1 MDQLAAVALLDPVLL
16 PFLNEADTS
25 KSEQLL
31 AELIR
36 AHADPVINRIIK
48 TRLRVSLH
56 QDQGSNENQDA
67 LEIASNLRASV
78 IAELREL
85 QNGSAARAIVSFPDY
100 VAIKTFSACADYLRE
115 KNPQRFRLKNLLRR
129 HLKQDPRFDLWRGK
143 DHRWYAGLSSWGK
156 TTVDKDTLFIERLNS
171 EQVAPGTAWPAL
183 RLSRTSSSAEQL
195 LTEIFETSGRALEF
209 NRVVAIAA
217 EAWAIRDLPDE
228 SIENYDDD
236 VSSALV
242 DAAPRI
248 DLALEQRL
256 YLARLWNEVCQLPV
270 LQRTALLLNLRDAQG
285 GSVIC
290 FIPFL
295 GIAAQAEI
303 AGILAMPG
311 ERFDSVWNE
320 LPLEDSAIAE
330 LLKLSRQQVI
340 NLRKTARERLARRMK
355 KLEESNN
362 ASDANGKKR

>member
-1 MDQLAAVALLDPVLL
+1 MDQLAAVAVLDPVLL

-36 AHADPVINRIIK
+36 EHADPVIDRIIK
-48 TRLRVSLH
+48 TKLHVSLH
-56 QDQGSNENQDA
+56 QDQGKENQDA
-67 LEIASNLRASV
+67 LEIASNLRAIV

-85 QNGSAARAIVSFPDY
+85 QNGSPAKLIASFPDY
-100 VAIKTFSACADYLRE
+100 VAIKTFSACADYFRE

-129 HLKQDPRFDLWRGK
+129 HLKQDSRFDLWKGDDR
-143 DHRWYAGLSSWGK
+143 RWYAGLSSWRE
-156 TTVDKDTLFIERLNS
+156 TTVDKASPFTNSLNL
-171 EQVAPGTAWPAL
+171 EQATPGTGWPAP
-183 RLSRTSSSAEQL
+183 RLTLTSSSAEQL
-195 LTEIFETSGRALEF
+195 LIEIFEKSGHAIEF

-217 EAWAIRDLPDE
+217 EAWAVRDLPDE
-228 SIENYDDD
+228 SIENYDDE

-248 DLALEQRL
+248 DLVLEQRL
-256 YLARLWNEVCQLPV
+256 YLAKLWNEVCQLPQ

-295 GIAAQAEI
+295 GIAARAEI
-303 AGILAMPG
+303 AGILAMPVAQ
-311 ERFDSVWNE
+311 FDSLWNE
-320 LPLEDSAIAE
+320 LPLDDSAIGK
-330 LLKLSRQQVI
+330 LLKLTRQQVI

-355 KLEESNN
+355 KLEESGSS
-362 ASDANGKKR
+362 SDANGKKG